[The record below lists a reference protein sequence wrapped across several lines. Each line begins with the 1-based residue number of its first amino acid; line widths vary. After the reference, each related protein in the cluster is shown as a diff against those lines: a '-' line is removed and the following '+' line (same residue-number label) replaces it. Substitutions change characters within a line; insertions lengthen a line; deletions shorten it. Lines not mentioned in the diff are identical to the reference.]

1 MRKRAGPYN
10 NAVAR
15 IFTAAYASFRFSGPF
30 FLASLDESCGFPRS
44 LVFFFVPPA
53 SALCVNKKS
62 ETENAENGAKKRPA
76 HLMIATVQVSAGGPV
91 GAIRGSWTAPDGV
104 FGRPERVIPKHRR
117 RFSAANHDGI
127 EFTRSLAFPLPD
139 SSTRNK
145 QKHGRISFYIG
156 ATRLPKKN
164 SCNTHTHTH
173 RKWVQTT

>member
-1 MRKRAGPYN
+1 MKKMRKRAGPYN

-91 GAIRGSWTAPDGV
+91 GAIRGS
-104 FGRPERVIPKHRR
+104 
-117 RFSAANHDGI
+117 
-127 EFTRSLAFPLPD
+127 
-139 SSTRNK
+139 
-145 QKHGRISFYIG
+145 
-156 ATRLPKKN
+156 
-164 SCNTHTHTH
+164 
-173 RKWVQTT
+173 